1 MKALI
6 PAAGLGTRWYPWTH
20 VVPKELLPVGRH
32 PAIHLVLDEAV
43 AAGIDDIGIII
54 RYGKDLIRIYVEQI
68 WQSSQAGV
76 KLTWL
81 FQARPSGVGDALLSA
96 KDWMGGEPVAVL
108 YPDEL
113 HPVSGGLAKLV
124 AAFSKRHGL
133 WIGFAPRCPSRRQT
147 RFSVER
153 MDGDMFRVVG
163 TFKEGTARSVAYGT
177 GRYILPRGLIDVDET
192 AQNLRFG
199 NKELDDDQILE
210 CLSQQ
215 DAFGLEL
222 PGCIQDI
229 GCPENWQRAILDL
242 PHSPSGQ

>member
-1 MKALI
+1 
-6 PAAGLGTRWYPWTH
+6 
-20 VVPKELLPVGRH
+20 
-32 PAIHLVLDEAV
+32 
-43 AAGIDDIGIII
+43 
-54 RYGKDLIRIYVEQI
+54 
-68 WQSSQAGV
+68 
-76 KLTWL
+76 
-81 FQARPSGVGDALLSA
+81 
-96 KDWMGGEPVAVL
+96 
-108 YPDEL
+108 
-113 HPVSGGLAKLV
+113 
-124 AAFSKRHGL
+124 
-133 WIGFAPRCPSRRQT
+133 
-147 RFSVER
+147 
-153 MDGDMFRVVG
+153 MFRVVG
-163 TFKEGTARSVAYGT
+163 AFKEGTARSVAYGT